1 MVLTTHREIACAIL
15 IDRKGRFLLQRRD
28 NVPNI
33 LYPGKIGL
41 FGGHREGEETFL
53 GCVVREVFEE
63 TGYLA
68 PGERFEHLGSYVGPD
83 FEVPNATVAGEYF
96 VLRDVPPETLSVTE
110 GSLLIAERDDL
121 ASLAT
126 EFAPSATAAFGM
138 LFGAQRAITPLS

>member
-1 MVLTTHREIACAIL
+1 MRPPTHREIACAIL
-15 IDRKGRFLLQRRD
+15 IDLQGRFLLQRRD

-68 PGERFEHLGSYVGPD
+68 PGNGSSIWAVMS
-83 FEVPNATVAGEYF
+83 VPTSRCPM
-96 VLRDVPPETLSVTE
+96 LWWP
-110 GSLLIAERDDL
+110 
-121 ASLAT
+121 ASIS
-126 EFAPSATAAFGM
+126 FSATFPPK
-138 LFGAQRAITPLS
+138 LYP